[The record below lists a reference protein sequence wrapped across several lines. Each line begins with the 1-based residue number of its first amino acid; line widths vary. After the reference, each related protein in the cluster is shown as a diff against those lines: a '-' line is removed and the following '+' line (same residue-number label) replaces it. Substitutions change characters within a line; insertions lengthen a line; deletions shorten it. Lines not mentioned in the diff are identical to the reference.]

1 MSRKLIL
8 EIFEKYLAS
17 KYDLQPNAYLLNA
30 LAMALADKPITY
42 QQLLK
47 LVQKVIE
54 EQIYIDNII
63 YSLVSYRGRWVI
75 TESYKN
81 LLHKLI
87 EKGWYILTQPLSQKQ
102 LAEIENDG
110 NHLMANE
117 TGVYPISQVIHLG
130 QKKDVAAIQLRV
142 VTKDGMLI
150 ENKIYT
156 TKSLLITAKKAMRED
171 GVVTSVGEKSAP
183 VRGVWNSDVSDFV
196 EMLKKTAI
204 RNTIKN
210 LI

>member
-8 EIFEKYLAS
+8 EIFEKYLAA

-30 LAMALADKPITY
+30 LAMTLGDKPIIY
-42 QQLLK
+42 PQLLK

-117 TGVYPISQVIHLG
+117 TGVYPISSVIHLG
-130 QKKDVAAIQLRV
+130 QKKDVAGIQLRV

-156 TKSLLITAKKAMRED
+156 TKSLLITAKKAMRAD
-171 GVVTSVGEKSAP
+171 GVITSVCEKATP